1 MVLKIIDVSSYQDVS
16 AIVTPGTQGVI
27 VKATQGTDYVNPMCD
42 LQYQL
47 AKAHGMVL
55 GLYHYLSGDDA
66 KAEAAYFCANTEG
79 YWKNDMVTMW
89 ADWESGQNTSW
100 GDGKYVA
107 TFIAEVNRIIGVQ
120 CCGLYTGLKGIKQCR
135 NLSDTVPLWFA
146 GYPDLRDS
154 WEAPDFIY
162 DVAPWKFVTMWQFTN
177 SNGKLDRSMFY
188 GEIDTWV
195 KLSTK
200 GGNPDQ
206 DPIPVPLPISND
218 GHNVAARNLEDLASG
233 VLSGEFGTGDVRC
246 GMLSDKYGGVQ
257 AIVEERM
264 GTLTADDV
272 HQILA
277 KETLSGVYGDGDARK
292 FVLGSYYDTVQSII
306 NGSNSSNDAT
316 YVVQSG
322 DTLSGIAS
330 TYGVSVESIQAANG
344 IADPDQIFAGESL
357 IIK

>member
-16 AIVTPGTQGVI
+16 AVVTPGTQGVI

-55 GLYHYLSGDDA
+55 GLYHYLSGGDA

-107 TFIAEVNRIIGVQ
+107 TFIAEVNRIIGVR
-120 CCGLYTGLKGIKQCR
+120 CCGLYTGLEGIKQCR

-162 DVAPWKFVTMWQFTN
+162 DVAPWKFVTMWQFTD
-177 SNGKLDRSMFY
+177 SNGNLDRSIFY
-188 GEIDTWV
+188 GDSTTWS
-195 KLSTK
+195 KLSVKATSIVVTTPK
-200 GGNPDQ
+200 PNTSSSYSTSGK
-206 DPIPVPLPISND
+206 S
-218 GHNVAARNLEDLASG
+218 LESIAWDVQNGLAG
-233 VLSGEFGTGDVRC
+233 DHDVRKALL
-246 GMLSDKYGGVQ
+246 GELYDGVQTIINERLGVISADESHKQLADQTIAGKYGNDSDRVFMLGTYYNVVQ
-257 AIVEERM
+257 
-264 GTLTADDV
+264 D
-272 HQILA
+272 
-277 KETLSGVYGDGDARK
+277 
-292 FVLGSYYDTVQSII
+292 II
-306 NGSNSSNDAT
+306 NGGSTGVSSI

-330 TYGVSVESIQAANG
+330 SYGVSVESIQAANG
-344 IADPDQIFAGESL
+344 IANPDQIFAGESL